1 MRTKTPILNHVFAA
15 LCGYLIRDACQWRRD
30 LYREVVAAFISGFMD
45 GKQHL
50 NPQFK
55 AAVNA

>member
-1 MRTKTPILNHVFAA
+1 
-15 LCGYLIRDACQWRRD
+15 
-30 LYREVVAAFISGFMD
+30 VAAFISGFMD
-45 GKQHL
+45 GKEHL